1 MKTNLSRTALLL
13 ATVFTF
19 GYSRAA
25 VPFTG
30 EGNTAASTTD
40 RTHLERL
47 LDQQLS
53 KYLSFPLMQKV
64 DMTGVVTVAFAIN
77 TEGRVQVLDI
87 QGSNEA
93 LKQYVMKKLAK
104 VDVGENPN
112 GVWKTTYLRLVFKP
126 EQV

>member
-1 MKTNLSRTALLL
+1 MKTSLSRTALLL

-25 VPFTG
+25 SPF
-30 EGNTAASTTD
+30 EGNTAGATND
-40 RTHLERL
+40 RTHLERV

-53 KYLSFPLMQKV
+53 RHLSFPLMQKA